1 MSNQYFCELYVDTDE
16 DMGNLE
22 AALDDAAANAFADA
36 RVEYPVFPND
46 NFDPAS
52 QDKVPYDFIECSRY
66 YVELSTVEQVPDQ
79 LADFQSGVATLVR
92 SLREKGR
99 FVTAS
104 CEFEDAIADATG
116 WNWTESNPEPP
127 GRSVAV

>member
-1 MSNQYFCELYVDTDE
+1 MPDPYYCKIYVDTE
-16 DMGNLE
+16 DDIGKLE
-22 AALDDAAANAFADA
+22 AALADAAGDAFADI
-36 RVEYPVFPND
+36 RVEYPVYDNE

-52 QDKVPYDFIECSRY
+52 QAKVPYEFIECSRY
-66 YVELSTVEQVPDQ
+66 YIELGTLEQVPGQ

-92 SLREKGR
+92 SLRDEGR

-104 CEFEDAIADATG
+104 CDFEDVIADATG

-127 GRSVAV
+127 GRAVAA